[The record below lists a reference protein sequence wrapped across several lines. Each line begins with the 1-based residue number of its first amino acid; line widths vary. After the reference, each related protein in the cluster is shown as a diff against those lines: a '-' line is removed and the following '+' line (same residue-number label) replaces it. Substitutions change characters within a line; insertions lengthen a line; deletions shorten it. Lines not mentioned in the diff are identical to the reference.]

1 MVLVAESLTV
11 GVDGRDGKGCRVQ
24 RVDAFPGRAARV
36 CLFAEKPQPRA
47 VVAGAAH
54 SRDFAVADE
63 ALAYLAPAKLM
74 AATVI
79 DLLAG
84 GAAKGRSVL
93 ADAPRRTRDEYSA
106 LWRDILAQPGE
117 G

>member
-1 MVLVAESLTV
+1 MTEKVLGSLQIDFVLSLFGALDSHTDTIEKAFNV
-11 GVDGRDGKGCRVQ
+11 RIAAGENGIVITGENADNVQ
-24 RVDAFPGRAARV
+24 
-36 CLFAEKPQPRA
+36 
-47 VVAGAAH
+47 
-54 SRDFAVADE
+54 
-63 ALAYLAPAKLM
+63 M

>member
-1 MVLVAESLTV
+1 
-11 GVDGRDGKGCRVQ
+11 
-24 RVDAFPGRAARV
+24 
-36 CLFAEKPQPRA
+36 
-47 VVAGAAH
+47 
-54 SRDFAVADE
+54 
-63 ALAYLAPAKLM
+63 M

-106 LWRDILAQPGE
+106 LWRDILAQPARADG
-117 G
+117 GAA